1 MGSARRVRG
10 QAATRALRRRPHRHR
25 RGERPRR
32 RRRAAAAD
40 GARAADRAQRKGGR
54 RAPSYNGTDMILAI
68 DAGNSRV
75 KWGWHDGNGW
85 TSIATV
91 SLIEFAASSDHV
103 NPFSI
108 THEAPEHI
116 VISNVAG
123 DGAHQLLVNWTSI
136 FDPEPLWLRAEA
148 KRCGVENRYERPEI
162 LGPDR
167 WAALIAA
174 RSLHNGASLVVNAGT
189 ATTVDMLSAEGV
201 FLGGAILPGVELM
214 RFVLHEHTG
223 RLPIAEGRQSD
234 MPRNTIDAI
243 ETGCRHAQAGAVER
257 MYRVFRDRAP
267 APLCIVAGGAGRSL
281 VDQLSMPR
289 RYVENLVL
297 DGLAHIALSERAAA
311 RARPSLKAAR

>member
-1 MGSARRVRG
+1 
-10 QAATRALRRRPHRHR
+10 
-25 RGERPRR
+25 
-32 RRRAAAAD
+32 
-40 GARAADRAQRKGGR
+40 
-54 RAPSYNGTDMILAI
+54 MILCI

-75 KWGWHDGNGW
+75 KWGWAEADDGGGYHW

-91 SLIEFAASSDHV
+91 SLIEFAAASDHV

-123 DGAHQLLVNWTSI
+123 EGAHQLLVNWTSI
-136 FDPEPLWLRAEA
+136 FDATPTWLRAEGE
-148 KRCGVENRYERPEI
+148 RCGVKNGYERPEV

-174 RSLHNGASLVVNAGT
+174 RTLHNGASLVVNAGT

-201 FLGGAILPGVELM
+201 FLGGIILPGVELM

-223 RLPIAEGRQSD
+223 RLPMQEGKYSD
-234 MPRNTIDAI
+234 APRNTRDAI

-257 MYRVFRDRAP
+257 MYRVFRDIAP
-267 APLCIVAGGAGRSL
+267 APLCIVAGGAGRTL
-281 VDQLSMPR
+281 VDQLTMPR

-297 DGLAHIALSERAAA
+297 DGLARIALAEAAA
-311 RARPSLKAAR
+311 VPARPAARTAP

>member
-1 MGSARRVRG
+1 
-10 QAATRALRRRPHRHR
+10 
-25 RGERPRR
+25 
-32 RRRAAAAD
+32 
-40 GARAADRAQRKGGR
+40 
-54 RAPSYNGTDMILAI
+54 MILCI

-75 KWGWHDGNGW
+75 KWGWLELDDAGASRW
-85 TSIATV
+85 SSIATV
-91 SLIEFAASSDHV
+91 SLIEFAAASDHV

-108 THEAPEHI
+108 THEAPERI

-123 DGAHQLLVNWTSI
+123 EGAHQLLVNWTSI
-136 FDPEPLWLRAEA
+136 FDVEPLWLRAETE
-148 KRCGVENRYERPEI
+148 RCGVRNRYERPEV

-174 RSLHNGASLVVNAGT
+174 RSLHNGASLVVNSGT
-189 ATTVDMLSAEGV
+189 ATTVDMLTAEGE

-214 RFVLHEHTG
+214 RFVLNEHTG

-281 VDQLSMPR
+281 VDLLTMPR

-297 DGLAHIALSERAAA
+297 DGLARIALSERAAV
-311 RARPSLKAAR
+311 R